1 MDDKDVTINKLTK
14 EVAKWRNRTAE
25 AIERACDECD
35 EYLSRKNTRL
45 CAGCRIEQIRSELAG
60 DGR

>member
-14 EVAKWRNRTAE
+14 EAAKWRNRTAE

-35 EYLSRKNTRL
+35 EYRCGKSKRR
-45 CAGCRIEQIRSELAG
+45 CAGCRMEQIRSELAG